1 MDSDDRATEV
11 APEALLRAVLEGC
24 GEGLCIV
31 DETGDLVALNRAAA
45 ELLGYSEEQ
54 LRGLAILP
62 DLGLSPAAA
71 ASSTPEER
79 GVARW
84 RRRDGSLVALRCR
97 IEPVP
102 AAEPRRALLHLE
114 PVAPPAGAA
123 CDIESNFRAILD
135 TITDGVIVIDEAG
148 IIQLL
153 NPAAERLFGYRR
165 EQMVGQNVAMLMP
178 SPDSENHDQYLDNYR
193 RTHVRKIIGIGR
205 EVTGQRRDGSTFPMY
220 LSIGELLQ
228 GDQRL
233 FVGVT
238 RDLTARRQ
246 TEDKLLVLSRA
257 VDQSPVAIIIT
268 GMDGCIEYVNR
279 GFSRLTGYSAAE
291 VIGRHARQLHAG
303 RTAPEENRSIWETLR
318 AGKEWHGEIQDRKK
332 DGDLYWALETITPIR
347 DVRGKVSRYLA
358 MRQDITQQKR
368 DREALQ
374 ESEGRFRLV
383 AEMVG
388 EWLWEQDA
396 GGHYT
401 YSSAAVEAILGYRPE
416 EILGKHFLDLMTAED
431 RARWLESLPPAE
443 HAKASFTR
451 LVNHYR
457 HRDGHE
463 VFTESTGAP
472 VVDEQ
477 GRVSRWRGMDL
488 DITDRKRFEDA
499 LRLRDRAIEAANV
512 GIAIADARVPNYP
525 NIYVNPALC
534 RITGYSREE
543 LLGRSL
549 RLLQGPET
557 DPEARAK
564 IRKALDERESCEVVL
579 RNYRKDGTAFWN
591 ELLLSPVQDE
601 SGATTHYIGIQTDVS
616 ERRRAEEERHEL
628 EIAKQI
634 QLSLLP
640 KAPLRLHGIEVA
652 GVCLP
657 ATHVGGDY
665 FDFFSYGGNVDL
677 VIADVSGHSVGAA
690 LIMAEMRS
698 TLKAEIRRDRHRPA
712 GTADILNALNDVLYG
727 DLSGAEL
734 FITMFYL
741 RYELETRRLRYA
753 NAGHNRA
760 LLLRRKDS
768 GCIQLDADGLILGIK
783 REVAFEEKGLV
794 LQPGDM
800 LLLYTDGV
808 TEAQNDAGEFFG
820 LSRLCGAFCAHRAQP
835 SEALLQALLGELRE
849 FRGKGDFQD
858 DISMVA
864 VRLS

>member
-1 MDSDDRATEV
+1 MDSDKRATEV
-11 APEALLRAVLEGC
+11 APDAF
-24 GEGLCIV
+24 
-31 DETGDLVALNRAAA
+31 
-45 ELLGYSEEQ
+45 
-54 LRGLAILP
+54 
-62 DLGLSPAAA
+62 
-71 ASSTPEER
+71 
-79 GVARW
+79 
-84 RRRDGSLVALRCR
+84 
-97 IEPVP
+97 
-102 AAEPRRALLHLE
+102 
-114 PVAPPAGAA
+114 
-123 CDIESNFRAILD
+123 IESNFRAILD
-135 TITDGVIVIDEAG
+135 TITDGVIVIDEGG
-148 IIQLL
+148 IIQLI

-165 EQMVGQNVAMLMP
+165 DQMVGQNVKMLMP
-178 SPDSENHDQYLDNYR
+178 SPDREHHDEYLDNYR
-193 RTHVRKIIGIGR
+193 LTHIRKIIGIGR

-228 GDQRL
+228 GDRRL

-246 TEDKLLVLSRA
+246 AEDKLLVLSRA
-257 VDQSPVAIIIT
+257 VDQSPVGIVIT
-268 GMDGCIEYVNR
+268 DLEGRIEYVNR

-291 VIGRHARQLHAG
+291 LIGRNSRQLHAG
-303 RTAPEENRSIWETLR
+303 RTAAEENRDIWDTLR
-318 AGKEWHGEIQDRKK
+318 AGEEWHGEIQDRKK

-347 DVRGKVSRYLA
+347 DVRGKVGRYLA
-358 MRQDITQQKR
+358 MRQDITQQKH

-374 ESEGRFRLV
+374 ESEERFRMV

-416 EILGKHFLDLMTAED
+416 EILGRHFLDLMTAED
-431 RARWLESLPPAE
+431 RAHWLESLPPAE
-443 HAKASFTR
+443 QVTAAFTR

-472 VVDEQ
+472 LLDER
-477 GRVSRWRGMDL
+477 GKVSRWRGMDL

-512 GIAIADARVPNYP
+512 GIAIADARQPNYP

-534 RITGYSREE
+534 RITGYSQEE

-549 RLLQGPET
+549 RILPGPEA
-557 DPEARAK
+557 DEEARAK
-564 IRKALDERESCEVVL
+564 IHRALREGGSCEVVL
-579 RNYRKDGTAFWN
+579 RNYRKDGTVFWN
-591 ELLLSPVQDE
+591 ELLLSPVHDE
-601 SGATTHYIGIQTDVS
+601 SGTTTHYIAIQTDVS

-665 FDFFSYGGNVDL
+665 FDFFSYGDNVDL

-698 TLKAEIRRDRHRPA
+698 TLKAEIRRDRNRPA
-712 GTADILNALNDVLYG
+712 GTAEILNALNDVLYG
-727 DLSGAEL
+727 DLNGAEL

-760 LLLRRKDS
+760 LLLRRKEA
-768 GCIQLDADGLILGIK
+768 GCTQLDADGLILGI
-783 REVAFEEKGLV
+783 RRDVAFEEKGLV
-794 LQPGDM
+794 LQQGDL

-808 TEAQNDAGEFFG
+808 IETQNDAGEFFG
-820 LSRLCGAFCAHRAQP
+820 LSRLCSAFCTHRVHP
-835 SEALLQALLGELRE
+835 PETLLKMLLDELRE
-849 FRGKGDFQD
+849 FLGKGDFQD

-864 VRLS
+864 VRVS